1 MEQQHELTP
10 EEFKKMMQAKEQAAF
25 SLLTAQTTRIM
36 TNEDEFLD
44 FLNKLADHVT
54 TSVGNTI
61 LVQAQLPNA
70 TAVLS
75 IKEWEKRNVSVIKDA
90 NGYYPE
96 GIYQFAPNGQRVD
109 ENGEVHTKFKLYKGY
124 DACQTTNPEY
134 ARSVMNNARPISV
147 FIGSNNPEK
156 TRNIALCNSSP
167 IRCIVYDPKQLI
179 HTAED
184 ISEKDEL
191 KYIPETKT
199 VIIRKVARQ
208 EWFQRVAYEIAL
220 GIFHKQE
227 GSMFDRSSRSFEAGI
242 VSYLLCR
249 SVGVDTSAFS
259 FDLSGLPKRY
269 PEQTS
274 FRSMMETCQEIA
286 HDLAYRLNNKLREQN
301 TRNCAGDNRHLHFAK
316 EG

>member
-1 MEQQHELTP
+1 MGQQLDLTP
-10 EEFKKMMQAKEQAAF
+10 EEFKQVMLAKEQATFA
-25 SLLTAQTTRIM
+25 LLREQTDRIM
-36 TNEDEFLD
+36 QDEDIFIG
-44 FLNKLADHVT
+44 FLNMLASHVT

-61 LVQAQLPNA
+61 LVQAQLPDA

-75 IKEWEKRNVSVIKDA
+75 IKEWDKRNIAVKKDK

-109 ENGEVHTKFKLYKGY
+109 ENGEVHTKFKIYKGY
-124 DACQTTNPEY
+124 DACQTISPDY
-134 ARSVMNNARPISV
+134 ARSVMNNAQPVSV
-147 FIGSNNPEK
+147 FVGSNNPER
-156 TRNIALCNSSP
+156 TRNIALCNASP

-179 HTAED
+179 HKAEN
-184 ISEKDEL
+184 ISESDEL
-191 KYIPETKT
+191 RYIPETKT
-199 VIIRKVARQ
+199 VVIRKVARQ

-227 GSMFDRSSRSFEAGI
+227 GSKFDRTSRSFEAGI

-249 SVGVDTSAFS
+249 SVGVDTSAFR
-259 FDLSGLPKRY
+259 FDLSHLQSKY
-269 PEQTS
+269 PEQTA
-274 FRSMMETCQEIA
+274 FRAMLESCQEIA

-301 TRNCAGDNRHLHFAK
+301 SKNRAGSEQVHFAK

>member
-1 MEQQHELTP
+1 MEQQHELSP
-10 EEFKKMMQAKEQAAF
+10 EEFKQVMQAKEQAAF
-25 SLLTAQTTRIM
+25 ALLREQTARIM
-36 TNEDEFLD
+36 QDENAFIDFLD
-44 FLNKLADHVT
+44 MLASHVT

-61 LVQAQLPNA
+61 LVQAQFTDA

-75 IKEWEKRNVSVIKDA
+75 IKEWEKRNIAVKKDE
-90 NGYYPE
+90 NDYYPE

-109 ENGEVHTKFKLYKGY
+109 ENGEVHTKFKIYKGY
-124 DACQTTNPEY
+124 DASQTTNPDY
-134 ARSVMNNARPISV
+134 ARSVMNNARPVSV
-147 FIGSNNPEK
+147 FVGSNNPEK

-179 HTAED
+179 HSAEN
-184 ISEKDEL
+184 ISERDEL
-191 KYIPETKT
+191 RYIPETKT

-227 GSMFDRSSRSFEAGI
+227 GSRFERSSRSFEAGI

-249 SVGVDTSAFS
+249 SVSVNTSAFR
-259 FDLSGLPKRY
+259 FDLSGLSKRY
-269 PEQTS
+269 PEQKD
-274 FRSMMETCQEIA
+274 FRSMLETCQEIA
-286 HDLAYRLNNKLREQN
+286 HDLTYRLNNKLREQN
-301 TRNCAGDNRHLHFAK
+301 TKNCVGEKEHVHFAK

>member
-10 EEFKKMMQAKEQAAF
+10 EEFKKVMQAKEQVAF

-36 TNEDEFLD
+36 QNEDEFLD

-61 LVQAQLPNA
+61 LVQAQRPEA

-75 IKEWEKRNVSVIKDA
+75 IQEWEKRNISVIKDK

-109 ENGEVHTKFKLYKGY
+109 ENGEIHTKFKLYKGY

-134 ARSVMNNARPISV
+134 ARSVMNNTRPVSIFV
-147 FIGSNNPEK
+147 GSNNPEK

-179 HTAED
+179 HSAEE
-184 ISEKDEL
+184 ISEKDGL
-191 KYIPETKT
+191 KYIPETNT

-220 GIFHKQE
+220 GVFHKQE
-227 GSMFDRSSRSFEAGI
+227 GSMYERSSRSFEAGI

-274 FRSMMETCQEIA
+274 FRATMETCQEIA
-286 HDLAYRLNNKLREQN
+286 HDLAYRFNNKLREQN
-301 TRNCAGDNRHLHFAK
+301 TRNCVGDNKHLHFVK